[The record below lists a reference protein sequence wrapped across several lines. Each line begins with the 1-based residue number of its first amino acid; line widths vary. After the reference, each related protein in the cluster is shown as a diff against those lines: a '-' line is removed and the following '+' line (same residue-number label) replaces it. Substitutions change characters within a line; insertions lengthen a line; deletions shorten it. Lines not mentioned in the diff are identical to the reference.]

1 MGQVKTK
8 IKNTMCGPGGNTQG
22 SPSNSSDADDSDIDL
37 ASNLPLQGEVDPKA
51 STPEEADNRTG
62 LSSNAILPT
71 DTLTRL
77 NNNLSYASLHS
88 QSLRHSY
95 GHHVGHHVR

>member
-8 IKNTMCGPGGNTQG
+8 IKNTMCGPGGNTHG
-22 SPSNSSDADDSDIDL
+22 SPSNGSDADDSDIDL
-37 ASNLPLQGEVDPKA
+37 ASHRPLQGDVDPKA
-51 STPEEADNRTG
+51 SCEEADNSTG
-62 LSSNAILPT
+62 VSSDAVPPT

-77 NNNLSYASLHS
+77 NNNLTYASRHS

-95 GHHVGHHVR
+95 GHHVR